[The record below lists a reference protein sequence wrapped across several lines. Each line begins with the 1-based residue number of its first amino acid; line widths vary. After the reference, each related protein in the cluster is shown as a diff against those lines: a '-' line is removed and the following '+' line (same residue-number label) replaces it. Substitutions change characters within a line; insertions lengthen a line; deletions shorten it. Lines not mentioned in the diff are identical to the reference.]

1 MRWRTASASDPQ
13 LAGRATFSLERCPDC
28 GSAATIGNAE
38 MPGAMYE
45 GGTYNP
51 SRGLARRLIA
61 PLRGLAER
69 DRLRFVSHLAPGA
82 KVVEVGAGDGKLV
95 AAMRG
100 AGLDARGIDPSPAA
114 CAAAAEIGVEVANVG
129 VDEAEFEPASLDAVV
144 IWHALEHFDDPAASL
159 RRIRS
164 WLTPGGALVVAVP
177 NLASLQAQ
185 LGGDRWF
192 HQDVPRHRVHLT
204 PAGATALL
212 DRTGFTVGRIRHL
225 LIEQNPLG
233 MWQTLLNRLTG
244 ERDFAF
250 RLLKRDLPAN
260 SGAGRLRDLA
270 RDGDRRGSARPR
282 GAGRRAHRRVGAARR
297 LDRCG
302 GEVSVSAPVASVI
315 VPTVGG
321 GERLRRML
329 SSVAS
334 AEHQTIVV
342 DNGSADGVAA
352 AVDSLPGV
360 EVLRLERNVGYT
372 GAINLGVERADGD
385 IVVLLND
392 DCVVDPGFV
401 EKITAPI
408 DPGDGVVMAAG
419 VMRDWRDR
427 SLIDS
432 AGMEL
437 DQTLLVFD
445 YLNGEPVSR
454 LGGGVA
460 DPIGPSGAAAAFDRA
475 SFRSIGGF
483 DEGLFAYWEDV
494 DLVLRLRRLGLR
506 CALAP
511 EAIGDHEHSAT
522 LGSGSKR
529 KNYLMGYGRGYVL
542 RKWAVLDGRRTG
554 SVLFREAVLCAGQ
567 AVVDRNLA
575 GVRGR
580 LRGYREAPA
589 SERYPQA
596 LGLGAPQGGVVSSL
610 ARRARRRSRL
620 RATHRRPAPLR
631 SLAVFHLANTSGPS
645 RSLEAELAW
654 LGETGTIDVVVPGP
668 GTVGSLVPAAEVI
681 QADYEALTA
690 PKPGIRG
697 LALELRDLGRDV
709 RAFRRI
715 IRRRKPELVISV
727 TTMLPA
733 VTIAAWLERVP
744 ALVYCGELFDRGYR
758 RGPLRSLAN
767 RALAVLTARL
777 SDGIMACS
785 LTVAGQFVQS
795 SARIETVYPPVGDR
809 YASGD
814 GAGLRAELGI
824 PADAPLVA
832 SVGNLTEGRGQDV
845 LIRAMPEILRREPAA
860 RCVIAGDPFP
870 RPQDVAYRERLLTLI
885 TELGL
890 EDSVTVAGHVE
901 DVGDVYAAA
910 DVIVNPA
917 RFNEPFGRVPFE
929 AAVAG
934 KPSVVTRV
942 GAIPEL
948 LRDERSALIV
958 EPEEP
963 YALALAVVRAL
974 DDPELA
980 AKLVAGAREIVANR
994 LTPAHSLAS
1003 FRRAVEAA
1011 VGRPVG

>member
-1 MRWRTASASDPQ
+1 MSS
-13 LAGRATFSLERCPDC
+13 
-28 GSAATIGNAE
+28 
-38 MPGAMYE
+38 
-45 GGTYNP
+45 
-51 SRGLARRLIA
+51 
-61 PLRGLAER
+61 
-69 DRLRFVSHLAPGA
+69 
-82 KVVEVGAGDGKLV
+82 
-95 AAMRG
+95 
-100 AGLDARGIDPSPAA
+100 
-114 CAAAAEIGVEVANVG
+114 
-129 VDEAEFEPASLDAVV
+129 
-144 IWHALEHFDDPAASL
+144 
-159 RRIRS
+159 
-164 WLTPGGALVVAVP
+164 
-177 NLASLQAQ
+177 
-185 LGGDRWF
+185 
-192 HQDVPRHRVHLT
+192 
-204 PAGATALL
+204 
-212 DRTGFTVGRIRHL
+212 
-225 LIEQNPLG
+225 
-233 MWQTLLNRLTG
+233 
-244 ERDFAF
+244 
-250 RLLKRDLPAN
+250 
-260 SGAGRLRDLA
+260 
-270 RDGDRRGSARPR
+270 
-282 GAGRRAHRRVGAARR
+282 
-297 LDRCG
+297 
-302 GEVSVSAPVASVI
+302 SVI

-329 SSVAS
+329 ESVAS
-334 AEHQTIVV
+334 DQHQTIVV
-342 DNGSADGVAA
+342 DNGSNGGVGQ
-352 AVDSLPGV
+352 AVDGLAGV
-360 EVLRLERNVGYT
+360 EVLRLEHNAGYT

-385 IVVLLND
+385 VVVLLND
-392 DCVVDPGFV
+392 DCVVDAGFV
-401 EKITAPI
+401 EKIVAPI

-475 SFRSIGGF
+475 SFRSVGGF

-511 EAIGDHEHSAT
+511 DAIGDHEHSAT
-522 LGSGSKR
+522 LGSGSAR

-542 RKWAVLDGRRTG
+542 RKWGVLDGRRTG
-554 SVLFREAVLCAGQ
+554 SVLLREGVLCAGQ

-589 SERYPQA
+589 TERYPEA
-596 LGLGAPQGGVVSSL
+596 LGLGTAHDGVLGNL

-620 RATHRRPAPLR
+620 RSAPGRARPLR

-654 LGETGTIDVVVPGP
+654 LGREGSIDVVVPGP
-668 GTVGSLVPAAEVI
+668 GTVGSSLVAGAEVI
-681 QADYEALTA
+681 HADYEALTA
-690 PKPGIRG
+690 PKTGVLG
-697 LALELRDLGRDV
+697 LLREVRALRHDV

-715 IRRRKPELVISV
+715 IRDRDPELVISV

-733 VTIAAWLERVP
+733 VTIAAWLERTP

-758 RGPLRSLAN
+758 RGPLRTLAN

-777 SDGIMACS
+777 SDGIIACS

-795 SARIETVYPPVGDR
+795 AARIETVYPPIGKR

-814 GAGLRAELGI
+814 GAQLRAQLGI
-824 PADAPLVA
+824 DAGAPLVA
-832 SVGNLTEGRGQDV
+832 SVGNLTEGRGQDILV
-845 LIRAMPEILRREPAA
+845 RAMPEILKRLPQAH
-860 RCVIAGDPFP
+860 CVIAGDPFP
-870 RPQDVAYRERLLTLI
+870 RPQDVAYRQRLIDLI

-901 DVGDVYAAA
+901 DVGGVYAAA

-934 KPSVVTRV
+934 TPAVVTRV

-958 EPEEP
+958 EPDEP
-963 YALALAVVRAL
+963 YTLALAVVRVL
-974 DDPELA
+974 SDSDLA
-980 AKLVAGAREIVANR
+980 GRLVAGAGAIVDNR
-994 LTPAHSLAS
+994 LTPAHSLAG

-1011 VGRPVG
+1011 VGRPVGQVDS

>member
-1 MRWRTASASDPQ
+1 MSS
-13 LAGRATFSLERCPDC
+13 
-28 GSAATIGNAE
+28 
-38 MPGAMYE
+38 
-45 GGTYNP
+45 
-51 SRGLARRLIA
+51 
-61 PLRGLAER
+61 
-69 DRLRFVSHLAPGA
+69 
-82 KVVEVGAGDGKLV
+82 
-95 AAMRG
+95 
-100 AGLDARGIDPSPAA
+100 
-114 CAAAAEIGVEVANVG
+114 
-129 VDEAEFEPASLDAVV
+129 
-144 IWHALEHFDDPAASL
+144 
-159 RRIRS
+159 
-164 WLTPGGALVVAVP
+164 
-177 NLASLQAQ
+177 
-185 LGGDRWF
+185 
-192 HQDVPRHRVHLT
+192 
-204 PAGATALL
+204 
-212 DRTGFTVGRIRHL
+212 
-225 LIEQNPLG
+225 
-233 MWQTLLNRLTG
+233 
-244 ERDFAF
+244 
-250 RLLKRDLPAN
+250 
-260 SGAGRLRDLA
+260 
-270 RDGDRRGSARPR
+270 
-282 GAGRRAHRRVGAARR
+282 
-297 LDRCG
+297 
-302 GEVSVSAPVASVI
+302 ASVI

-329 SSVAS
+329 ESVAS
-334 AEHQTIVV
+334 ADHQTIVV
-342 DNGSADGVAA
+342 DNASSGGVDT

-360 EVLRLERNVGYT
+360 EVLRLERNAGYT

-385 IVVLLND
+385 VVVLLND

-401 EKITAPI
+401 ESIAAPI

-454 LGGGVA
+454 LYGGVA

-475 SFRSIGGF
+475 SFRSVGGF

-511 EAIGDHEHSAT
+511 DAIGDHEHSAT
-522 LGSGSKR
+522 LGSGSAR

-542 RKWAVLDGRRTG
+542 RKWAVLDGRRTA

-567 AVVDRNLA
+567 AVIDRNLA

-589 SERYPQA
+589 SERYPEA
-596 LGLGAPQGGVVSSL
+596 LGLGASHGGVVANL

-620 RATHRRPAPLR
+620 RATHRSPAPLR

-645 RSLEAELAW
+645 RSLEAELSW
-654 LGETGTIDVVVPGP
+654 LAEHGTIDVVVPGP
-668 GTVGSLVPAAEVI
+668 GTVGDSLATKGEVI

-690 PKPGIRG
+690 PKRGIRG

-715 IRRRKPELVISV
+715 IRERKPELVISV

-733 VTIAAWLERVP
+733 VTIAAWLQRVP
-744 ALVYCGELFDRGYR
+744 TVVYCGELFDRGYR

-767 RALAVLTARL
+767 RGLAILTARL
-777 SDGIMACS
+777 SDGVMACS
-785 LTVAGQFVQS
+785 LTVAGQFIQS
-795 SARIETVYPPVGDR
+795 SARIETVYPPVGDQ
-809 YASGD
+809 YAQGD
-814 GAGLRAELGI
+814 GARLRDQLGI
-824 PADAPLVA
+824 PAEAPLLA

-845 LIRAMPEILRREPAA
+845 LIKAMPEILRRDPAA

-870 RPQDVAYRERLLTLI
+870 RPQDVAYRERLLALI
-885 TELGL
+885 ADLGI
-890 EDSVTVAGHVE
+890 EDAVIVAGHVE

-934 KPSVVTRV
+934 TPSVVTRV

-958 EPEEP
+958 EPDEP
-963 YALALAVVRAL
+963 YALALAIVRAL
-974 DDPELA
+974 DDPQLRDR
-980 AKLVAGAREIVANR
+980 LVAGAREIVANR
-994 LTPAHSLAS
+994 LTPAHSLAA
-1003 FRRAVEAA
+1003 FRRSVEAA
-1011 VGRPVG
+1011 VGRAVG